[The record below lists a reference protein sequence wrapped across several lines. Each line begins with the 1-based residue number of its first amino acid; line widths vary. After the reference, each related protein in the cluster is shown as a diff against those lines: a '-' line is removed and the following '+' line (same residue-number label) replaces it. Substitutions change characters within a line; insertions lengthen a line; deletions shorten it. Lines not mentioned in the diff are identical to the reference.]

1 MKSLKKLLAVLIVVT
16 LMAGMIAVPV
26 FAASFDYE
34 EEAKVLNQLD
44 LFKGKSET
52 EYKPALEDRLLR
64 EEAVALLLRMFG
76 LEEEALKMDD
86 KEANDLLAKFED
98 ADEIAGWARKY
109 VAYAVKNEV
118 VVGRPDGKFAPKDN
132 LIGREYSK
140 MVLAMLGYVQG
151 TDFEYKFASS
161 EFANVTG
168 FSQTETS
175 KFDEEPLIRDNVV
188 GMSFYA
194 LMAEYV
200 AGDNAGLTVI
210 EVIVGDDEAKEAI
223 AIEAGL
229 MEEAVVVEVAAL
241 DDIVIKVGEEL
252 KLPATVKATLSDDS
266 EADVAVTWPAIDT
279 SKAMEKT
286 EIEGTIE
293 GSDVVAKVN
302 VTIEVDALLVDSVT
316 ADNLVE
322 VNVVFNQDVSENA
335 AVADKANY
343 TLNVGKIAGVKVD
356 GNTAVLSLNTDNVP
370 KNQTPAKL
378 TVNEKILEAK
388 EEFEFTYFDATL
400 PEVVDIEITGPKSL
414 IINFTEPMKD
424 GTGKVTLKAGNST
437 LSVNTKLGF
446 SGSAVTVPL
455 YSTLSDGKTYTI
467 TINEFEDYAGYKNVI
482 KTIEFVYEKDATP
495 PVATVDEATQQYV
508 KVTFNKPVKGLTPEH
523 FSHTFSAY
531 TALQLSKTDAYP
543 LKSDGTANDNF
554 ISEKDSV
561 KTVYVHFHGMITDDN
576 GKGKGLDAGKIE
588 RPIPEGESNFR
599 IRTKAGS
606 NEIKDEW
613 GNKFAEETYTISVVA
628 DKTAPEVKAIKVET
642 ERSISVEFTKNVSFT
657 KDNVEILDADGNKI
671 DGVKVSV
678 TNPGTGKKFTVDFGK
693 KLAGKSILV
702 NIKNVED
709 TALNANKLASY
720 SEVIEIT
727 DTTPPEIN
735 KVAYADG
742 EKGAG
747 FLYVFYNETVD
758 SDTALKVSNYF
769 LYDGTEYTK
778 LTGATSFFEGEKI
791 VKIALTKDQYTL
803 AQSATQPG
811 KGLFVTGVKDI
822 AGNEIQ
828 PKVNLIA
835 GTLAVANIPAIA
847 YIDPDNT
854 SKGLKVYATAT
865 DKIEVTFN
873 QELTKIDDN
882 AFLVNNG
889 DIDLDVVG
897 MDVELSGG
905 VTKAILTVEKVV
917 GETVKKLPYS
927 VEDKNVEVTLKK
939 GTIENAFGT
948 KNGDNV
954 PEGGVYNGSY
964 TLKLVN
970 DKIAP
975 AVKGD
980 LAQNDAKIV
989 LTFTEKVKYTV
1000 GADLVASDFVVTNK
1014 SDDDKVLEA
1023 GKDYTIE
1030 KEADDK
1036 ISIVLYKNY
1045 EGSKLNVALNADSKG
1060 YITDMN
1066 GNKLAKFSKDITMAA
1081 RSTGVDRADATGGT
1095 GLAEYDFAKGV
1106 LNISMKAK
1114 TSEYTPESV
1123 PFVKNPAEKSAYWIG
1138 VAIDVP
1144 NGVNVTQP
1152 VELKVG
1158 DKKYTTNLDYDY
1170 GFLYY
1175 FHAGDVE
1182 LPSTA
1187 TDDDVKVSDEQVLEI
1202 KWNSTYTEKVTVIYD
1217 VVVEKAA
1224 D

>member
-588 RPIPEGESNFR
+588 RPIPEG
-599 IRTKAGS
+599 
-606 NEIKDEW
+606 
-613 GNKFAEETYTISVVA
+613 
-628 DKTAPEVKAIKVET
+628 
-642 ERSISVEFTKNVSFT
+642 
-657 KDNVEILDADGNKI
+657 
-671 DGVKVSV
+671 
-678 TNPGTGKKFTVDFGK
+678 
-693 KLAGKSILV
+693 
-702 NIKNVED
+702 
-709 TALNANKLASY
+709 
-720 SEVIEIT
+720 
-727 DTTPPEIN
+727 
-735 KVAYADG
+735 
-742 EKGAG
+742 
-747 FLYVFYNETVD
+747 
-758 SDTALKVSNYF
+758 
-769 LYDGTEYTK
+769 
-778 LTGATSFFEGEKI
+778 
-791 VKIALTKDQYTL
+791 
-803 AQSATQPG
+803 
-811 KGLFVTGVKDI
+811 
-822 AGNEIQ
+822 
-828 PKVNLIA
+828 
-835 GTLAVANIPAIA
+835 
-847 YIDPDNT
+847 
-854 SKGLKVYATAT
+854 
-865 DKIEVTFN
+865 N
-873 QELTKIDDN
+873 Q
-882 AFLVNNG
+882 
-889 DIDLDVVG
+889 
-897 MDVELSGG
+897 
-905 VTKAILTVEKVV
+905 
-917 GETVKKLPYS
+917 
-927 VEDKNVEVTLKK
+927 
-939 GTIENAFGT
+939 
-948 KNGDNV
+948 
-954 PEGGVYNGSY
+954 
-964 TLKLVN
+964 
-970 DKIAP
+970 
-975 AVKGD
+975 
-980 LAQNDAKIV
+980 
-989 LTFTEKVKYTV
+989 
-1000 GADLVASDFVVTNK
+1000 
-1014 SDDDKVLEA
+1014 
-1023 GKDYTIE
+1023 
-1030 KEADDK
+1030 
-1036 ISIVLYKNY
+1036 
-1045 EGSKLNVALNADSKG
+1045 
-1060 YITDMN
+1060 
-1066 GNKLAKFSKDITMAA
+1066 
-1081 RSTGVDRADATGGT
+1081 
-1095 GLAEYDFAKGV
+1095 
-1106 LNISMKAK
+1106 
-1114 TSEYTPESV
+1114 TSEYVQKQEAMKLKMS
-1123 PFVKNPAEKSAYWIG
+1123 G
-1138 VAIDVP
+1138 AI
-1144 NGVNVTQP
+1144 NL
-1152 VELKVG
+1152 LK
-1158 DKKYTTNLDYDY
+1158 KLIQY
-1170 GFLYY
+1170 
-1175 FHAGDVE
+1175 
-1182 LPSTA
+1182 
-1187 TDDDVKVSDEQVLEI
+1187 Q
-1202 KWNSTYTEKVTVIYD
+1202 
-1217 VVVEKAA
+1217 
-1224 D
+1224 

>member
-1 MKSLKKLLAVLIVVT
+1 M
-16 LMAGMIAVPV
+16 
-26 FAASFDYE
+26 
-34 EEAKVLNQLD
+34 
-44 LFKGKSET
+44 
-52 EYKPALEDRLLR
+52 
-64 EEAVALLLRMFG
+64 
-76 LEEEALKMDD
+76 
-86 KEANDLLAKFED
+86 
-98 ADEIAGWARKY
+98 
-109 VAYAVKNEV
+109 
-118 VVGRPDGKFAPKDN
+118 
-132 LIGREYSK
+132 
-140 MVLAMLGYVQG
+140 
-151 TDFEYKFASS
+151 
-161 EFANVTG
+161 
-168 FSQTETS
+168 
-175 KFDEEPLIRDNVV
+175 
-188 GMSFYA
+188 
-194 LMAEYV
+194 
-200 AGDNAGLTVI
+200 
-210 EVIVGDDEAKEAI
+210 
-223 AIEAGL
+223 
-229 MEEAVVVEVAAL
+229 
-241 DDIVIKVGEEL
+241 
-252 KLPATVKATLSDDS
+252 
-266 EADVAVTWPAIDT
+266 
-279 SKAMEKT
+279 
-286 EIEGTIE
+286 
-293 GSDVVAKVN
+293 
-302 VTIEVDALLVDSVT
+302 
-316 ADNLVE
+316 
-322 VNVVFNQDVSENA
+322 
-335 AVADKANY
+335 
-343 TLNVGKIAGVKVD
+343 
-356 GNTAVLSLNTDNVP
+356 
-370 KNQTPAKL
+370 
-378 TVNEKILEAK
+378 
-388 EEFEFTYFDATL
+388 
-400 PEVVDIEITGPKSL
+400 
-414 IINFTEPMKD
+414 
-424 GTGKVTLKAGNST
+424 
-437 LSVNTKLGF
+437 
-446 SGSAVTVPL
+446 
-455 YSTLSDGKTYTI
+455 
-467 TINEFEDYAGYKNVI
+467 
-482 KTIEFVYEKDATP
+482 
-495 PVATVDEATQQYV
+495 
-508 KVTFNKPVKGLTPEH
+508 
-523 FSHTFSAY
+523 
-531 TALQLSKTDAYP
+531 
-543 LKSDGTANDNF
+543 
-554 ISEKDSV
+554 
-561 KTVYVHFHGMITDDN
+561 
-576 GKGKGLDAGKIE
+576 
-588 RPIPEGESNFR
+588 
-599 IRTKAGS
+599 
-606 NEIKDEW
+606 
-613 GNKFAEETYTISVVA
+613 
-628 DKTAPEVKAIKVET
+628 
-642 ERSISVEFTKNVSFT
+642 
-657 KDNVEILDADGNKI
+657 
-671 DGVKVSV
+671 
-678 TNPGTGKKFTVDFGK
+678 
-693 KLAGKSILV
+693 
-702 NIKNVED
+702 
-709 TALNANKLASY
+709 
-720 SEVIEIT
+720 
-727 DTTPPEIN
+727 
-735 KVAYADG
+735 
-742 EKGAG
+742 
-747 FLYVFYNETVD
+747 
-758 SDTALKVSNYF
+758 
-769 LYDGTEYTK
+769 
-778 LTGATSFFEGEKI
+778 
-791 VKIALTKDQYTL
+791 TKDQYTL